1 MTVMTKKSE
10 ALLEQL
16 VAVAGD
22 SAIVEE
28 ALRTLN
34 EESSD
39 PPKMRDIIRRILEI
53 KQRRNELAH
62 PAVAAL

>member
-1 MTVMTKKSE
+1 MTKKSE

-16 VAVAGD
+16 VAIAGD

-34 EESSD
+34 EEFSD
-39 PPKMRDIIRRILEI
+39 PPKMRDIIRRIFEI

-62 PAVAAL
+62 STAPAL

>member
-1 MTVMTKKSE
+1 LTVMTKKSE

-39 PPKMRDIIRRILEI
+39 PPKMPDIIRRILEI
-53 KQRRNELAH
+53 RQRRNELAH
-62 PAVAAL
+62 APVAAL

>member
-1 MTVMTKKSE
+1 MTKKSE

-39 PPKMRDIIRRILEI
+39 PPKMRDIIRRIFEI
-53 KQRRNELAH
+53 KQRKNELAY
-62 PAVAAL
+62 PTVAAL

>member
-1 MTVMTKKSE
+1 MTKKSE

-16 VAVAGD
+16 VAIAGD

-34 EESSD
+34 EESSA
-39 PPKMRDIIRRILEI
+39 PPKMRDIIRRIFEI

-62 PAVAAL
+62 STAAAL